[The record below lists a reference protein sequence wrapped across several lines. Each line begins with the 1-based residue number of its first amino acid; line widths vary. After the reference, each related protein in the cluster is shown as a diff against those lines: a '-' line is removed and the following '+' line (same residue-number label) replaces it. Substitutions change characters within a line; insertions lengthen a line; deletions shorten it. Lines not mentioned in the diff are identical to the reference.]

1 MDGSLIVDGG
11 GREGRDLRE
20 QLERLQLLSV
30 PLEIENSIMYLATMS
45 LFSAGVSRSVQTS
58 KMIDTMTVIRKTRRK
73 MVGIENIFMVSQ
85 VMSVGDIALMANL
98 VRQAQVLVELNFLSL
113 TFVKNINKEL

>member
-1 MDGSLIVDGG
+1 
-11 GREGRDLRE
+11 
-20 QLERLQLLSV
+20 
-30 PLEIENSIMYLATMS
+30 MYLATMS

-98 VRQAQVLVELNFLSL
+98 VRHRSWLSFLSL

>member
-1 MDGSLIVDGG
+1 
-11 GREGRDLRE
+11 
-20 QLERLQLLSV
+20 
-30 PLEIENSIMYLATMS
+30 
-45 LFSAGVSRSVQTS
+45 
-58 KMIDTMTVIRKTRRK
+58 MIDTMTVTRKTRRK